1 MSPWVAR
8 AMLQTKGITM
18 IPRKREA
25 GEIIRA
31 LASYTGFLTSRPA
44 NNAVAHKDAA
54 TPGPKLPHLRHPS
67 QDHEARAFPS

>member
-25 GEIIRA
+25 EEIIRA
-31 LASYTGFLTSRPA
+31 LASYTGLLTSRPA
-44 NNAVAHKDAA
+44 NAVAHKDAA
-54 TPGPKLPHLRHPS
+54 APGSELPHRRHPS
-67 QDHEARAFPS
+67 QDHEARAFSS